1 MIAPGWAR
9 AFESDRAP
17 AGLCLLDAAGS
28 GAGEAAVVS
37 ACTGARPLAH
47 GIVGAPGEAQYL
59 RALRRTKACWD
70 RLAEAG
76 YSVGVVGL
84 PATHFSQAAE
94 PESAGL
100 DVVSPLVW
108 APMWSTLG
116 LAEEAELGSTGLA
129 ALARDHWV
137 MPEEIDA
144 ALIESFRPKE
154 TSWSPLQRGVMAS
167 AIAAALRVHYTT
179 LALIAAGTH
188 AFVFAY
194 QPFLLLAQGVAQS
207 GSHKENPFPS
217 PRGAAQHI
225 TGVDSQRAQAFVGTL
240 CETLCTASGPDA
252 SFVVINPMS
261 TLAQHV
267 VEHAARPSPPALAV
281 LQCSAQSA
289 PDLPAN
295 AMLLECP
302 QLLGL
307 VWDVPALREWC
318 IDGTTSWS
326 TTETALA
333 DAWRS
338 LPANDIQAI
347 DSVLGAYDGLAETP
361 PQEGLPR
368 HDGMHADSRKQI
380 RHYIEQGCWAEA
392 FALLK
397 PMVETVIDCEELKYL
412 TVAMGLKAQQRNAV
426 DALVKGWLRAAP
438 DNGLYLIIQGL
449 VAGAAGQTQAMHTL
463 FDQGAENL
471 PLAPEM
477 MALGYGLMANA
488 MIVRQ
493 NYTAALRVI
502 ESGLELEPDNAE
514 ALTAK
519 AHICLQTGRL
529 AEAEEIVDA
538 LLNRGSASTN
548 AKCVKAVCLARNGE
562 IEAAL
567 EFLETALIES
577 PNASALHALALDI
590 KITSH
595 APLALHLRHHKA
607 LEILNSPQAA
617 QPSGATLA
625 TAPAKA
631 LARAQPFADGKTIDT
646 SAVEPEDG
654 SLWTD
659 FVESDLMAMTQAF
672 RALQAPERPIGG
684 LVCVP
689 LPSMIAHID
698 ALWAAGPA
706 ATPWQWQHAA
716 EIGRSEACASVLSS
730 RTLDGLREGVSYR
743 IVAVLPSLRNAGEVQ
758 QWGEIVGH
766 ATAHLLVRHV
776 AGCVRRLASAP
787 NVELASFFLAPE
799 QTLMSTDLKQIWGW
813 LGDDQAHSTDKGFMG

>member
-1 MIAPGWAR
+1 M
-9 AFESDRAP
+9 
-17 AGLCLLDAAGS
+17 
-28 GAGEAAVVS
+28 VS

-47 GIVGAPGEAQYL
+47 GIVDAQSEAQHL

-70 RLAEAG
+70 GLAEAG
-76 YSVGVVGL
+76 HSVGVVGL
-84 PATHFSQAAE
+84 PATHFSQAAGS
-94 PESAGL
+94 ESAGP

-116 LAEEAELGSTGLA
+116 LAEKPGLGTIGLA

-154 TSWSPLQRGVMAS
+154 TDWSPLQRGVMAS
-167 AIAAALRVHYTT
+167 AIAGALRVHYTT
-179 LALIAAGTH
+179 LALIAARTH

-194 QPFLLLAQGVAQS
+194 QPFLLLVQGLAQA
-207 GSHKENPFPS
+207 GSHKENPFPI
-217 PRGAAQHI
+217 PRGTAQHI
-225 TGVDSQRAQAFVGTL
+225 TGVDPQRAQAFVGTL

-252 SFVVINPMS
+252 SFVVVNPLS

-267 VEHAARPSPPALAV
+267 DERAARPSPPALAV
-281 LQCSAQSA
+281 LQFSAQTA

-307 VWDVPALREWC
+307 VWNVPALREWG

-333 DAWRS
+333 DALRS
-338 LPANDIQAI
+338 LPANDIEAI
-347 DSVLGAYDGLAETP
+347 DSVLAAYDGLPEAPSRERRP
-361 PQEGLPR
+361 V
-368 HDGMHADSRKQI
+368 HDGTHVDSRQKI
-380 RHYIEQGCWAEA
+380 RHYIEQGCWGEA
-392 FALLK
+392 FLLLK

-412 TVAMGLKAQQRNAV
+412 TVAMGLKAQQHNVV

-438 DNGLYLIIQGL
+438 DNGLYLIMQGL

-463 FDQGAENL
+463 FDQGAEKL

-488 MIVRQ
+488 MLARQ

-538 LLNRGSASTN
+538 LLNRGGASNN

-562 IEAAL
+562 VEAAL
-567 EFLETALIES
+567 EFLEAALIES

-590 KITSH
+590 KLTSH

-625 TAPAKA
+625 MAPAKA
-631 LARAQPFADGKTIDT
+631 PVGVQTFADGQAIDT
-646 SAVEPEDG
+646 SVVEPEDT

-706 ATPWQWQHAA
+706 TTPWQWQHAA
-716 EIGRSEACASVLSS
+716 EIGESEACASVLSS

-743 IVAVLPSLRNAGEVQ
+743 IVAVLPSFRNAGEVQ
-758 QWGEIVGH
+758 HWGEIVGH

-787 NVELASFFLAPE
+787 NVELVSFFLAPE
-799 QTLMSTDLKQIWGW
+799 QTLTSGDQKQIWSW
-813 LGDDQAHSTDKGFMG
+813 LSDDQTHSTDKGLMG